1 MALDDIAAS
10 RGLRLEQSL
19 ADARAL
25 VPDLLSQEIRHDYLE
40 HVFADFADW
49 HSNASPTVSVL
60 GDMAAYGD
68 LALDITGVAHLFGGE
83 APMLATLTSRLQRL
97 GFVVQGSVA
106 STIGAAWALAKF
118 QTGVVLPPGA
128 EQTALAELPVSAL
141 RLDEDQVGRLSQL
154 GLKRIG
160 QLWGRDRKALQ
171 ARFGDALLLRLDQA
185 SGAVEEQIKPRIP
198 VAERFTERRFAEPVS
213 LLDDVLM
220 CARDLA
226 IQLSIR
232 LEQEGVGA
240 QSFHLFV
247 YRVDHK
253 VMSLSVNA
261 ARATRDP
268 EHIARLFAH
277 RAERLMGEYD
287 PGFGIDMIRL
297 AASSIAELES
307 TQLGA
312 FEVDDGAA
320 DLHQLYD
327 RLTSRLGQLAVV
339 HMSFINTHIPER
351 AARFEPVVAQ
361 VEPDPNALP
370 DPFVA
375 RPLRLFPAPERVVV
389 LAQAP
394 DGPPLHMIWR
404 RQRFRFVRTSGPERI
419 EAEWHRTG
427 NKLDY
432 ILPEEDEEKKKEE
445 EAKKPLSNVP
455 PEPNPR
461 DKLEAFDPDRVLR
474 DYYLAEDE
482 SGRRFWV
489 FREGTY
495 GTDHQPQWFVHGLFT

>member
-1 MALDDIAAS
+1 VALDDIAAS
-10 RGLRLEQSL
+10 RSLKLEQTL

-25 VPDLLSQEIRHDYLE
+25 VPDLVTREIDREYLE

-49 HSNASPTVSVL
+49 HSNASPVVSVL
-60 GDMAAYGD
+60 TDMEEYGD

-83 APMLATLTSRLQRL
+83 APMLATLTDRLRRL
-97 GFVVQGSVA
+97 GFVVQGSIA
-106 STIGAAWALAKF
+106 STIGSAWALARF
-118 QTGVVLPPGA
+118 RSGTVLPPGA

-185 SGAVEEQIKPRIP
+185 TGAVEEQIKPRIP
-198 VAERFTERRFAEPVS
+198 IAERFTERRFAEPIS

-232 LEQEGVGA
+232 LEQEGAGA
-240 QSFHLFV
+240 QSFHLFL

-268 EHIARLFAH
+268 DHIARLFSH

-297 AASSIAELES
+297 AASSIAELKS

-312 FEVDDGAA
+312 FEVDDGAS

-327 RLTSRLGQLAVV
+327 RLTSRLGPLAVV
-339 HMSFINTHIPER
+339 QTTFINTHIPER
-351 AARFEPVVAQ
+351 AARFEPVVAPVDADPAAQ
-361 VEPDPNALP
+361 PDPAII
-370 DPFVA
+370 
-375 RPLRLFPAPERVVV
+375 RPLRLFPAPEHVVV

-404 RQRFRFVRTSGPERI
+404 RVRHVLVRTSGPERI
-419 EAEWHRTG
+419 EAEWQRTRTR
-427 NKLDY
+427 LDY
-432 ILPEEDEEKKKEE
+432 ILPPPSKEEEEKK
-445 EAKKPLSNVP
+445 P
-455 PEPNPR
+455 PNAPVEPNPR
-461 DKLEAFDPDRVLR
+461 DALEAFDPDRVLR
-474 DYYLAEDE
+474 DYYMAEDDH
-482 SGRRFWV
+482 GRRFWL
-489 FREGTY
+489 FRQGAY
-495 GTDHQPQWFVHGLFT
+495 GTDQQPQWFIHGLFT